1 MAELDR
7 KSVED
12 IVRAVGGAGN
22 IEAATHCVTRLRFA
36 LADEKKVDTQ
46 ALDRND
52 LVKGHF
58 SSQGQF
64 QVVIGPGLVDKVYD
78 EMITITGGQR
88 SSKDEVKSLA
98 GKKQNPVQQAIKTLA
113 DIFIPILPAI
123 VTAGLLLGINN
134 ILTGPGIF
142 FEGKSLVQ
150 EYPAWTDFAG
160 IINLIAN
167 TAFTFLPALIG
178 WSAATRFGGSP
189 LLGIVMGLILVHPD
203 LLNAWSYAQAAKDGT
218 IPHWNLFGWQLEKI
232 GYQGQVLPVLVSAY
246 LLARIER
253 FLNKRVHDSIK
264 LLVVAPVAL
273 LVTGFLAFTVI
284 GPVTFAIGNAITNGL
299 VSIFNTL
306 PALGGLLYGGF
317 YALLVVTG
325 MHHTFLAVD
334 VQLIGTQGGTF
345 LWPMLA
351 LSNIAQGS
359 AALAMMLV
367 FRDQKSKGLAATS
380 SVSAFL
386 GVTEPAIFGVN
397 IRYKYPFIFG
407 MIGSA
412 LGGVVLTINHVLAS
426 SIGVGGVP
434 GFLSIFPNQWGV
446 FFAGMAIVLVI
457 PFLLTVGYGRFA
469 GRKPADGTADAEAG
483 AGGEG
488 ERALA
493 GSAAPAAYAAD
504 ANGAGDAGRA
514 AASAVG
520 SAPAGPSR
528 AASRSG
534 AGASGAPA
542 AAATATAVAAETA
555 VNVLDILAPLPGRVV
570 SLDRVPDPAF
580 AEGHM
585 GPGVAIEPAEG
596 RVVAPFDGRVAQLIK
611 SKHGI
616 VLEHSSGVQILIH
629 IGINTVSLKGA
640 PFIAHVATGDEVKTG
655 QPLIDFDMQAIQ
667 SAGLPVITPVLVPD
681 GQPIVAEVAPVT
693 GTASG
698 IDQGVILKVTLSSEG
713 H

>member
-1 MAELDR
+1 MALNR
-7 KSVED
+7 ASVEE
-12 IVRAVGGAGN
+12 IVRAVGGADN
-22 IEAATHCVTRLRFA
+22 IEAATHCVTRLRFS
-36 LADEKKVDTQ
+36 LVDEKKVDKKL
-46 ALDRND
+46 LDQND

-88 SSKDEVKSLA
+88 SSKDDVKTLA
-98 GKKQNPVQQAIKTLA
+98 GKKQNPLQQAIKTLA

-142 FEGKSLVQ
+142 FEGRSLVQ

-178 WSAATRFGGSP
+178 WSAVGRFGGSP
-189 LLGIVMGLILVHPD
+189 LLGIVLGLILVHPD
-203 LLNAWSYAQAAKDGT
+203 LLNAWGYAQAAQEGT

-253 FLNKRVHDSIK
+253 FLNKKVHDSIK

-273 LVTGFLAFTVI
+273 LVTGFLAFTII

-299 VSIFNTL
+299 VHVFNTL

-334 VQLIGTQGGTF
+334 VQLIGSKGGTF

-359 AALAMMLV
+359 AALAMLLV
-367 FRDQKSKGLAATS
+367 FREQKSKGLAVTS
-380 SVSAFL
+380 SISAFL

-407 MIGSA
+407 MLGSA
-412 LGGVVLTINHVLAS
+412 LGGLVLTINHVLAS

-446 FFAGMAIVLVI
+446 FFVGMAIVLVI
-457 PFLLTVGYGRFA
+457 PFLLTAAYGKVA
-469 GRKPADGTADAEAG
+469 ARKNGNG
-483 AGGEG
+483 GGETDN
-488 ERALA
+488 EL
-493 GSAAPAAYAAD
+493 
-504 ANGAGDAGRA
+504 
-514 AASAVG
+514 
-520 SAPAGPSR
+520 
-528 AASRSG
+528 
-534 AGASGAPA
+534 
-542 AAATATAVAAETA
+542 T
-555 VNVLDILAPLPGRVV
+555 
-570 SLDRVPDPAF
+570 
-580 AEGHM
+580 
-585 GPGVAIEPAEG
+585 
-596 RVVAPFDGRVAQLIK
+596 
-611 SKHGI
+611 
-616 VLEHSSGVQILIH
+616 
-629 IGINTVSLKGA
+629 
-640 PFIAHVATGDEVKTG
+640 
-655 QPLIDFDMQAIQ
+655 
-667 SAGLPVITPVLVPD
+667 
-681 GQPIVAEVAPVT
+681 
-693 GTASG
+693 
-698 IDQGVILKVTLSSEG
+698 
-713 H
+713 

>member
-1 MAELDR
+1 MALNR
-7 KSVED
+7 ASVEE
-12 IVRAVGGAGN
+12 IVRGVGGADN
-22 IEAATHCVTRLRFA
+22 IEAATHCVTRLRFS
-36 LADEKKVDTQ
+36 LVDESKVDQ
-46 ALDRND
+46 KLLEQND
-52 LVKGHF
+52 LVKGQF

-78 EMITITGGQR
+78 EMIAITGGQR
-88 SSKDEVKSLA
+88 SSKDDVKKLA
-98 GKKQNPVQQAIKTLA
+98 GKKQNPLQQAIKTLA

-142 FEGKSLVQ
+142 FEGRSLVQ

-178 WSAATRFGGSP
+178 WSAVNRFGGSP
-189 LLGIVMGLILVHPD
+189 LLGIVLGLILVHPD
-203 LLNAWSYAQAAKDGT
+203 LLNAWGYAQAAQEGT

-273 LVTGFLAFTVI
+273 LVTGFLAFTII

-299 VSIFNTL
+299 VHVFNTL

-334 VQLIGTQGGTF
+334 VQLIGSKGGTF

-359 AALAMMLV
+359 AALAMLLV
-367 FRDQKSKGLAATS
+367 FREQKSKGLAVTS
-380 SVSAFL
+380 SISAFL

-412 LGGVVLTINHVLAS
+412 LGGLVLTINHVLAS
-426 SIGVGGVP
+426 SIGVGGIP
-434 GFLSIFPNQWGV
+434 GFLSIYPNQWGV
-446 FFAGMAIVLVI
+446 FFAGMAIVLAV
-457 PFLLTVGYGRFA
+457 PFLLTAAYGKFA
-469 GRKPADGTADAEAG
+469 SRKGSGADPVNESP
-483 AGGEG
+483 
-488 ERALA
+488 
-493 GSAAPAAYAAD
+493 SAA
-504 ANGAGDAGRA
+504 
-514 AASAVG
+514 
-520 SAPAGPSR
+520 
-528 AASRSG
+528 
-534 AGASGAPA
+534 
-542 AAATATAVAAETA
+542 
-555 VNVLDILAPLPGRVV
+555 V
-570 SLDRVPDPAF
+570 S
-580 AEGHM
+580 
-585 GPGVAIEPAEG
+585 
-596 RVVAPFDGRVAQLIK
+596 
-611 SKHGI
+611 
-616 VLEHSSGVQILIH
+616 
-629 IGINTVSLKGA
+629 
-640 PFIAHVATGDEVKTG
+640 
-655 QPLIDFDMQAIQ
+655 
-667 SAGLPVITPVLVPD
+667 
-681 GQPIVAEVAPVT
+681 
-693 GTASG
+693 
-698 IDQGVILKVTLSSEG
+698 
-713 H
+713 